1 MAKRTNKKKMQ
12 QQNNRNLLFGL
23 VGVILV
29 GVVGVVVL
37 SGPADS
43 APVQANAL
51 PMEVSVQDAFS
62 MREEGAFIL
71 DVRNQDEWDA
81 GHVPGATLIPLPQ
94 LASRLA
100 ELPQDQEIVVI
111 CRSGNRSATARD
123 ILLDA
128 GFSSVTSVAGGF
140 NDWARNGFDVEVGP

>member
-1 MAKRTNKKKMQ
+1 MAKRTNKMKKQ

>member
-1 MAKRTNKKKMQ
+1 MSKRTPKKKKQ
-12 QQNNRNLLFGL
+12 QQNNRTLLIGL
-23 VGVILV
+23 AGVILV
-29 GVVGVVVL
+29 AVVGAVVL
-37 SGPADS
+37 TNPSDS
-43 APVQANAL
+43 APVQVNAL

-62 MREEGAFIL
+62 MRQEGAFVL

-94 LASRLA
+94 LESRLA
-100 ELPQDQEIVVI
+100 ELPQDQDIVVI

-123 ILLDA
+123 VLLDA

-140 NDWARNGFDVEVGP
+140 TNWVSNGYDVEVGP

>member
-1 MAKRTNKKKMQ
+1 
-12 QQNNRNLLFGL
+12 
-23 VGVILV
+23 
-29 GVVGVVVL
+29 
-37 SGPADS
+37 
-43 APVQANAL
+43 
-51 PMEVSVQDAFS
+51 MEVSVQDAFS

>member
-1 MAKRTNKKKMQ
+1 MAKRTNKMKKQ

-94 LASRLA
+94 LESRLA
-100 ELPQDQEIVVI
+100 ELPQDQDIVVI

-123 ILLDA
+123 VLLDA

-140 NDWARNGFDVEVGP
+140 TNWVSNGYDVEVGP

>member
-1 MAKRTNKKKMQ
+1 MAKRTNKMKKQ

-62 MREEGAFIL
+62 MRE
-71 DVRNQDEWDA
+71 
-81 GHVPGATLIPLPQ
+81 
-94 LASRLA
+94 
-100 ELPQDQEIVVI
+100 
-111 CRSGNRSATARD
+111 
-123 ILLDA
+123 
-128 GFSSVTSVAGGF
+128 
-140 NDWARNGFDVEVGP
+140 

>member
-1 MAKRTNKKKMQ
+1 MAKKTNKMKKQ

-43 APVQANAL
+43 APVQTNAL

-62 MREEGAFIL
+62 MREEGAFVL

-140 NDWARNGFDVEVGP
+140 NDWVRNGFDVEVGP

>member
-1 MAKRTNKKKMQ
+1 MAKRTNKMKKQ

-140 NDWARNGFDVEVGP
+140 IDWERNGFDVEVGP